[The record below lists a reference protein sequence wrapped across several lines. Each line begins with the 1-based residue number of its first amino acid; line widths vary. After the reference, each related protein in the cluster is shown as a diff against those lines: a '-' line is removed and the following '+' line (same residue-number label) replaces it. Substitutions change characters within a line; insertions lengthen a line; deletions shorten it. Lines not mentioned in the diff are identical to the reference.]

1 MALELILVVI
11 IILSLVYLGV
21 SLVIV
26 PARQAIV
33 IEELGSFKKVLYPGV
48 HVLNIFTQKRKSY
61 KWSYPQQNGQLKI
74 LQGTCISFENVQ
86 MDIPPISCLTND
98 QIQMKIDVTIVYNIV
113 SPEKAVYETDDV
125 LNLFYQRIQTI
136 VRSECNK
143 KDASDVTLSRFEL
156 LVPDMITNINNAVKE
171 KGIHCT
177 QLILQEI
184 IIDPLILKAN
194 ETIYVSKRQQAM
206 LIESEKAENE
216 RKLNLLEFKSM
227 QARRQHQLDIE
238 NAEAEHKRNQIL
250 GYTPEYLLRLA
261 EINALEKA
269 NVVYAPRDF
278 FLNSGFVMR
287 EK

>member
-61 KWSYPQQNGQLKI
+61 KWTYPQQNGQLKI
-74 LQGTCISFENVQ
+74 LQGSCISFENVQ